1 MIEIRDYKH
10 NDLSKELNLQ
20 LFLCGSATL
29 DSSWKGQVVCSAV
42 SRLYFVKKGSF
53 FLIMDGQRK
62 DLREGGWYIIPAGA
76 SYEFGSEA
84 ETEQLFFHFNL
95 SCADQT
101 DIFGRRSELLTLS
114 EHSAESEELENL
126 MDEDSDLAL
135 LQMKNTLIRL
145 LLKFIE
151 QYKVDTDNS
160 GFSPCVIK
168 AMGYIGENLSEA
180 LTIKNISEAIFV
192 SESTL
197 TKHFKRELNT
207 TVNRYVDDLILTRAA
222 QMITE
227 GTLSLSAISNLFG
240 FCDQFYFS
248 RKFKAKF
255 GVTPSEYKR
264 MRDI

>member
-1 MIEIRDYKH
+1 MIEIKDY
-10 NDLSKELNLQ
+10 NCRDLSKEFNLE
-20 LFLCGSATL
+20 LFLCGSARL
-29 DSSWKGQVVCSAV
+29 DSSWQGQVVCSAV

-53 FLIMDGQRK
+53 FLVMGGERK
-62 DLREGGWYIIPAGA
+62 ELVQEGWYIIPAGA
-76 SYEFGSEA
+76 SYEFGCES
-84 ETEQLFFHFNL
+84 ETEQLYFHLNL
-95 SCADQT
+95 SSDDQI
-101 DIFGRRSELLTLS
+101 DLFGK
-114 EHSAESEELENL
+114 HSALLCLPEHGAEAEALSRL
-126 MDEDSDLAL
+126 MNRDTDLAP
-135 LQMKNTLIRL
+135 LQMKNILSGL
-145 LLKFIE
+145 LLQFIE
-151 QYKVDTDNS
+151 RYNIDVDNS
-160 GFSPCVIK
+160 GYSPCVIK
-168 AMGYIGENLSEA
+168 AMGYISEHLSES
-180 LTIKNISEAIFV
+180 LTIKNIAEAIFV

-227 GTLSLSAISNLFG
+227 GALSLSAISNLFG